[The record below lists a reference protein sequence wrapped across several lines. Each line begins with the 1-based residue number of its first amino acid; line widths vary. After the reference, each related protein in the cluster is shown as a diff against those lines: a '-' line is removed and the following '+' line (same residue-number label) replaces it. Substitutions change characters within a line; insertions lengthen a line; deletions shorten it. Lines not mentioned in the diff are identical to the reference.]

1 MNNYSFLEQLFHKI
15 VLSSKF
21 LKEVNF
27 DLEKS
32 FFLKYCDDYPDNH
45 VFITGLARSG
55 TTILLN
61 SIHQT
66 NIFGSLT
73 YDEMPFI
80 LSPNLWSKINGN
92 ELQKESI
99 KRTHGDGIII
109 STNSPEAFEE
119 VFWMTFKSD
128 NEDSLDQFFEY
139 VKLILYKKGKV
150 RYLSKNNQNVKRI
163 DLIKRCFPNSK
174 ILIPFRDPLQH
185 SYSLLVQH
193 KRFIEKQEKDEFIRN
208 YMKWI
213 GHSEFGIDYEPI
225 ISKEIKYNNFNE
237 LNHWLEQWL
246 FLYQK
251 LYYYKT
257 DNKILFICY
266 EDLCGND
273 LVWDSIQSFIGIND
287 TKYFEFIKSTKEIR
301 LPYNED
307 LYNKCLS
314 IYQKLK
320 DLF

>member
-1 MNNYSFLEQLFHKI
+1 MNNYSFLEQLLHKI

-21 LKEVNF
+21 LKELSF

-32 FFLKYCDDYPDNH
+32 FFLNFVDDYPDNH

-66 NIFGSLT
+66 KIFGSLS
-73 YDEMPFI
+73 YDDMPFI
-80 LSPNLWSKINGN
+80 LSPNLWSTINGN
-92 ELQKESI
+92 GFQKKSIERAHGDSI
-99 KRTHGDGIII
+99 KIF
-109 STNSPEAFEE
+109 TNSPEAFEE
-119 VFWMTFKSD
+119 VFWMAFKSD
-128 NEDSLDQFFEY
+128 NEDLLYQFSEY
-139 VKLILYKKGKV
+139 VKLILYKKGEM

-163 DLIKRCFPNSK
+163 DLIKRVFPNSK

-193 KRFIEKQEKDEFIRN
+193 ERFTKKQKKDEFIRN

-225 ISKEIKYNNFNE
+225 MNEEIKYNNINE
-237 LNHWLEQWL
+237 LNHWLEQWF

-257 DNKILFICY
+257 DNKVLFVCY
-266 EDLCGND
+266 EGLCEND

-287 TKYFEFIKSTKEIR
+287 TKGLEFIKSTKEIR
-301 LPYNED
+301 LPYNKD
-307 LYNKCLS
+307 LYNRCLT

-320 DLF
+320 KLL